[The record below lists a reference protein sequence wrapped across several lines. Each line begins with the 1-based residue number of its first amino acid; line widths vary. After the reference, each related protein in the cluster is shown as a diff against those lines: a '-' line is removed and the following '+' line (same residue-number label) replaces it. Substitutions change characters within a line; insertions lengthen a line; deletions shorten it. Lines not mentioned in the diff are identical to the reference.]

1 MINILINGDKE
12 PPNLKLFGEITKNS
26 YGCFDLDNTFEIFN
40 SVNDLILLVYS
51 TKSRSLICYD
61 LLNFYITVEIK
72 NCHKAYITNIRHYLD
87 INNKRDLIIS
97 ISDRDNNLKLWN
109 INNYEWILE
118 LKHINNAG
126 FLCSACL
133 LSYNSKIYIISSNC
147 NMLGESEKIK
157 IYDLEGKI
165 INQMNDS
172 NEKVY
177 FIDSFYN
184 KMIDKIY
191 LITGNYDY
199 VKSYDFQENALYKI
213 YFNNEESGIHV
224 SIKVFERDN
233 ILSLIESCSF
243 GYLRIWNFHS
253 AELLKKIK
261 IDDDWI
267 FGICLWNE
275 DFAFVSCKNK
285 IIKLVDLSKG
295 LIFLF

>member
-1 MINILINGDKE
+1 
-12 PPNLKLFGEITKNS
+12 
-26 YGCFDLDNTFEIFN
+26 
-40 SVNDLILLVYS
+40 
-51 TKSRSLICYD
+51 
-61 LLNFYITVEIK
+61 
-72 NCHKAYITNIRHYLD
+72 
-87 INNKRDLIIS
+87 
-97 ISDRDNNLKLWN
+97 
-109 INNYEWILE
+109 
-118 LKHINNAG
+118 
-126 FLCSACL
+126 
-133 LSYNSKIYIISSNC
+133 
-147 NMLGESEKIK
+147 MLGESEKIK

-295 LIFLF
+295 LIVKNLEGHKSGIFTIKKLIHPKLGECLLSQGYEDDQIKLWVKNEY